1 VPIKDDHAAARL
13 QAGRVLAGAEM
24 RTAQENAEA
33 FRASYHF
40 WKFDVEGWDRRVSL
54 VDVEKAIK
62 NKAEEKFKLY
72 NFLRPSKRE
81 EIQGQIDYLRG
92 VKKDIQK
99 QLASKELSIDKS
111 LGAAESRYQIASKQV
126 EQIQK
131 ARAEQGKEMP
141 APSHTKD
148 ELSRMNE
155 IAVRDKNAGLLLYVW
170 DQVKDRVLAK
180 ADPEEL
186 GRMKGS
192 AVMAKL
198 DMVREKE
205 RLDHAVCF
213 GEFRHLPNKDKRG
226 FLDT

>member
-1 VPIKDDHAAARL
+1 
-13 QAGRVLAGAEM
+13 M
-24 RTAQENAEA
+24 RTAHEKDDA
-33 FRASYHF
+33 FQASYHL
-40 WKFDVEGWDRRVSL
+40 WKFDAEGWDRRLSL

-62 NKAEEKFKLY
+62 DKAEERFKLY

-81 EIQGQIDYLRG
+81 KIQGQIDYLRG
-92 VKKDIQK
+92 LKKDIQK

-111 LGAAESRYQIASKQV
+111 LGAAEARYQMATKQV

-131 ARAEQGKEMP
+131 ARAGWGKEMP

-148 ELSRMNE
+148 ELGRLNE

-170 DQVKDRVLAK
+170 DEVKDRVLAK
-180 ADPEEL
+180 AGPEEL
-186 GRMKGS
+186 GRIKGS

-205 RLDHAVCF
+205 RLDHAISF
-213 GEFRHLPNKDKRG
+213 GEFKHLPNKDKRG
-226 FLDT
+226 FLDTQRLRDVSPRSALGDHNQTFH